1 MRGPAIGWLLTAVVL
16 SGCQSAPESF
26 PAVSDG
32 MSCPEVVE
40 VVEAALERGQ
50 RFVAAEESDALLASD
65 LVFALSGAD
74 ERPEC
79 LPLSLPTFSGTVATA
94 PDLSGADTLL
104 LINERRLEQL
114 HGAGAR
120 ADVRAAA
127 DRLVAA
133 ERIVSALRERKSAV
147 FAI

>member
-1 MRGPAIGWLLTAVVL
+1 MRGAAIGWLLTAVVL
-16 SGCQSAPESF
+16 SGCQSAPEGL

-32 MSCPEVVE
+32 MSCPQVVE

-79 LPLSLPTFSGTVATA
+79 LDAETRS
-94 PDLSGADTLL
+94 
-104 LINERRLEQL
+104 
-114 HGAGAR
+114 
-120 ADVRAAA
+120 RAAGMRA
-127 DRLVAA
+127 T
-133 ERIVSALRERKSAV
+133 INGTSG
-147 FAI
+147 